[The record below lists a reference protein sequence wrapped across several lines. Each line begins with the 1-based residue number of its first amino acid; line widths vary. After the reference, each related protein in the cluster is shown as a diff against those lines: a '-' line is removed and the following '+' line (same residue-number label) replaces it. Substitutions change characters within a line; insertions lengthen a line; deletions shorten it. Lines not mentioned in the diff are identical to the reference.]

1 MSEITQR
8 TKCCDLCKGWKKFPD
23 SEQGEEKDEFI
34 EMRNAVSTSGR
45 LPDDQGEPSAHGNW
59 LFIFIARG

>member
-1 MSEITQR
+1 MLSWSPHA
-8 TKCCDLCKGWKKFPD
+8 GWKKNFLAQP
-23 SEQGEEKDEFI
+23 GEEKDEFI